1 MEVPFSKHVFPT
13 CSKITPHCVHFRQ
26 VVCQNLSAAERRYF
40 SLISFLHPA
49 QLLTALFSFEALI
62 ITSWDGQKNLPS
74 VIYSRSYCSGLF
86 FQTTQTVNL
95 KNNQN
100 DLSRIKQQII
110 QNKQHYF
117 LFRRDMMQCPFA
129 FYCNSNSFVLNS
141 RLTYLGYFGTR
152 KSLNESFEWKSRTE
166 AKNHKVCFYLKHE
179 ALPQSK
185 LNERPKVACEKKDPT
200 VHVSSIIVTYN
211 ILRFLLDELAVK
223 L

>member
-1 MEVPFSKHVFPT
+1 MPEFIGRWEEIFFFNFLFTSRT
-13 CSKITPHCVHFRQ
+13 TSNRIIQLR
-26 VVCQNLSAAERRYF
+26 SAHRFELRRTKY
-40 SLISFLHPA
+40 LPA
-49 QLLTALFSFEALI
+49 
-62 ITSWDGQKNLPS
+62 

-110 QNKQHYF
+110 QNKQYYF

-166 AKNHKVCFYLKHE
+166 AKNHKVCFYLKHK

-185 LNERPKVACEKKDPT
+185 LNERSKVACEKKDPT
-200 VHVSSIIVTYN
+200 VHLSSIIVTYN
-211 ILRFLLDELAVK
+211 ILRFLLDELAVT